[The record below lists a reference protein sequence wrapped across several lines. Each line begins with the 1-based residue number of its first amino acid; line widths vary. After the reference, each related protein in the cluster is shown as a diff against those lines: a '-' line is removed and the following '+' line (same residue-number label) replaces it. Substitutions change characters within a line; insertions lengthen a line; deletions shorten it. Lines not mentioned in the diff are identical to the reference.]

1 MDRHPKA
8 RRIVVKL
15 GTNLLTRGENQ
26 LDIPTISRLVDQI
39 ASLTAN
45 GKEILVIT
53 SGAVTAGKKTLF
65 KKQSKIN
72 LASKTISFKQG
83 LAAIGQPELMM
94 AYKRLFEKHNLN
106 VGQILI
112 TRTDLNGRKRYLNF
126 RNTLETLLSSGVI
139 PIINEKHKYEIIM
152 SQSNDV
158 KFILASNNN

>member
-8 RRIVVKL
+8 KRIVVKL

-53 SGAVTAGKKTLF
+53 SGAVTAGKKTLL
-65 KKQSKIN
+65 KKQSKIY
-72 LASKTISFKQG
+72 LSSKTISFKQG

-94 AYKRLFEKHNLN
+94 A
-106 VGQILI
+106 
-112 TRTDLNGRKRYLNF
+112 
-126 RNTLETLLSSGVI
+126 
-139 PIINEKHKYEIIM
+139 
-152 SQSNDV
+152 
-158 KFILASNNN
+158 